1 MPIRIL
7 IADDHGL
14 LRAGLRALLRDEP
27 DMAVVGEA
35 IDSEDAIRKAL
46 ELRPDVI
53 LLDISMPGRGGLE
66 VTRFLRKNLPG
77 TRILILTVHEDEG
90 LLREAIRL
98 GASGYI
104 IKRAVEAEL
113 VHAIRAVWRG
123 ELYIHPA
130 MTRALL
136 RDLAPPPP
144 EVSPVEPL
152 TPRELEVLRRIA
164 LGYTNRQI
172 AEELGISIR
181 TVETHRA
188 NLMGKLG
195 VNSWVELVRYAREH
209 GLI

>member
-53 LLDISMPGRGGLE
+53 LLDISMPGQGGLE

-195 VNSWVELVRYAREH
+195 VNSRVELVRYAREH